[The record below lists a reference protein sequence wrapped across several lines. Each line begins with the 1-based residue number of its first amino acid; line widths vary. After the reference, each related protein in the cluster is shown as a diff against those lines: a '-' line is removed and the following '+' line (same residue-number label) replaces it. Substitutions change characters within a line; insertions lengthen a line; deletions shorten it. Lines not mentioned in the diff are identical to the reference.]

1 MIGGKRVRLNRL
13 GSRRR
18 YPVVRAACFSAHQRP
33 RNQDSLRE
41 QARRRS
47 AAMPPHLASA
57 RPRFQILGLQRRFQM
72 IVKKAMA
79 ALLLTAVLA
88 GCSQTESQQR
98 TTTGALLGGAGGALV
113 GQAIGHD
120 TKSTVIGAASGALL
134 GAVVGNATTPQEPRN
149 NQLCRY
155 RDPSGRI
162 YVAPCDDRYY
172 NGQY

>member
-1 MIGGKRVRLNRL
+1 MIIKKVALAVL
-13 GSRRR
+13 MT
-18 YPVVRAACFSAHQRP
+18 AA
-33 RNQDSLRE
+33 
-41 QARRRS
+41 
-47 AAMPPHLASA
+47 
-57 RPRFQILGLQRRFQM
+57 
-72 IVKKAMA
+72 
-79 ALLLTAVLA
+79 LA
-88 GCSQTESQQR
+88 GCETQTESQQR

-172 NGQY
+172 NGNY